1 VPSTSCPE
9 ISITIAPTL
18 CFSHYDVHGEPMFL
32 ECDTLTASRSVGPDG
47 FVYAQSFVLNGNET
61 QQQIDLLSDLACRAV
76 HASTDAL

>member
-1 VPSTSCPE
+1 
-9 ISITIAPTL
+9 
-18 CFSHYDVHGEPMFL
+18 MFL

-61 QQQIDLLSDLACRAV
+61 QQQIDLLSDLACQAV